1 MTTTIVT
8 PDQDAVVSEIQ
19 ISAPPERVFK
29 ALTDAGEL
37 KHWFGG
43 PDCPVKFWQFDA
55 RVGGRYSYET
65 GRGSIVVNGVN
76 EFKCH
81 GEILE
86 YDPPRVLVYTWIG
99 NCTTTPPKARSCA
112 GSSRRSLKART
123 YASRTAA

>member
-1 MTTTIVT
+1 MATTIVT

-19 ISAPPERVFK
+19 ISAPPERVFQ

-37 KHWFGG
+37 KHWFGS

-65 GRGSIVVNGVN
+65 GKGSIVVNGVS

-81 GEILE
+81 GQILE
-86 YDPPRVLVYTWIG
+86 YDPPRVLVWETG
-99 NCTTTPPKARSCA
+99 TTTPRNARSCA
-112 GSSRRSLKART
+112 GSSRRILKART
-123 YASRTAA
+123 YALRTAA